1 MIALVIALVVVPAS
15 LWYYI
20 ARKSRSKN
28 TEPPKSTEVP
38 EEAAASTPEPEEPSM
53 RQKYASNTLGR
64 NEARE
69 IARKVQEVM
78 ETEKPYLQTDLK
90 VADLAAMV
98 GISSHKL
105 SQFFSQHKGH
115 TFYDYVN
122 RFRVEEFKRLVK
134 DEKTRSLTLSA
145 MAEKAGF
152 SSRAS
157 FFRHFKN
164 IEGISPGEYL
174 KNNYEAD

>member
-1 MIALVIALVVVPAS
+1 ML
-15 LWYYI
+15 YI
-20 ARKSRSKN
+20 ARKNKN
-28 TEPPKSTEVP
+28 KQIELSV
-38 EEAAASTPEPEEPSM
+38 AAENREKDPTPVATDEPSP
-53 RQKYASNTLGR
+53 RQKYASNTLSR

-69 IARKVQEVM
+69 IARKVEEVM

-98 GISSHKL
+98 GVSSHKM

-122 RFRVEEFKRLVK
+122 KFRVDEFKRLVK
-134 DEKTRSLTLSA
+134 DDKNRTLTLSA

-174 KNNYEAD
+174 KNSSEN